1 MAIVLAR
8 ETGFVMTEQ
17 MPCLNLN
24 TRSINPEN
32 DLWAC
37 LYKPRHEEGN
47 KCHKGRKAQYGE
59 RREQFGSTCGKG
71 LRAI

>member
-24 TRSINPEN
+24 RCSINPEN

-37 LYKPRHEEGN
+37 LYKPRHEEG
-47 KCHKGRKAQYGE
+47 
-59 RREQFGSTCGKG
+59 
-71 LRAI
+71 